1 MTKEDAIKT
10 FRDKSPVMM
19 IYRISAGDRKDVE
32 YDGISAVILRRGRNG
47 QEIIQLELI
56 DKKSN
61 SVSITTPEY
70 VYPKGAE
77 VPPFPTE
84 RQEEKIRF
92 KCGIHKNVLLEQW
105 QLDKLE
111 RLCPDTYKQ
120 CINELSEEIAVKCTP
135 YKNHYAEIVKRLT
148 V

>member
-19 IYRISAGDRKDVE
+19 IYRISAGDRKDLE
-32 YDGISAVILRRGRNG
+32 YDCISAVILRRGKSG
-47 QEIIQLELI
+47 QEIIQVELM

-61 SVSITTPEY
+61 SFNITTPEY
-70 VYPKGAE
+70 VYLKGDTP
-77 VPPFPTE
+77 PPFPVE
-84 RQEEKIRF
+84 SQEEKIRY
-92 KCGIHKNVLLEQW
+92 KCGTHKNVLLEQW

-120 CINELSEEIAVKCTP
+120 YINELSEEIAVKCTP
-135 YKNHYAEIVKRLT
+135 YKNHYAEIVKRVT

>member
-70 VYPKGAE
+70 VYLKGADA
-77 VPPFPTE
+77 PPFPTVS
-84 RQEEKIRF
+84 QEEKIRY
-92 KCGIHKNVLLEQW
+92 KCGSHKNVLLEQW

-120 CINELSEEIAVKCTP
+120 YINELSEEIAVKCTP